1 MLRVRRALEAAPSIR
16 AVTPR
21 SANALL
27 AGVAFLA
34 SVLFV
39 LGAAQVTSAA
49 GLPQSQLEVT
59 DPLRGE
65 PLEVGDTAIVRADG
79 DCLRLR
85 LVPGVDGERITCMP
99 EGSFVTVIGGPVSL
113 DGFTW
118 VQVRTAAGLEG
129 WAANEYLELYTGPV
143 PTPTPDETSTPASTP
158 VPVSSGGG
166 MPLPAPAGSVWSI
179 VAGYNTAT
187 HVASDPWAIDIVR
200 EDAGTSG
207 TPVLSPVNGS
217 ISFVSSDCLTVDMH
231 DGHLLLLCHLFPGN
245 NLSRGVDVT
254 VGTPLGVV
262 APPGYANNN
271 GLSHIHLAV
280 HTDNNYF
287 GDAVPLVGDYAIE
300 GQDLAPVSTFNAYQ
314 GVTFVSSN
322 GASPTVQPTPTATP
336 QPVVNTPT
344 PTPTPTGTPTPT
356 PTPTPTSTPPP
367 TTSTGSAA
375 FTPALPASGTVLTM
389 WTGGTIEQMAG
400 SADGAASI
408 FVTVNGQLI
417 GYIPGAPAFVNKTFV
432 STYPGGVIP
441 TGTLFLIKLQ

>member
-16 AVTPR
+16 AVKPR
-21 SANALL
+21 SASAAL
-27 AGVAFLA
+27 AGVALVA
-34 SVLFV
+34 SVLLL
-39 LGAAQVTSAA
+39 LGAAQMTSAA
-49 GLPQSQLEVT
+49 GLPHSQLEVT

-65 PLEVGDTAIVRADG
+65 PLEVGDKAIVRADG

-85 LVPGVDGERITCMP
+85 LTPGVGGERITCMP
-99 EGSFVTVIGGPVSL
+99 EGSIVTVIGGPVSL

-118 VQVRTAAGLEG
+118 VEVRTAAGLEG

-143 PTPTPDETSTPASTP
+143 PTSTPTETSTPASTP

-200 EDAGTSG
+200 EDASTSG

-245 NLSRGVDVT
+245 NLSRGVNVT

-287 GDAVPLVGDYAIE
+287 GDAVPLVGDYAVE
-300 GQDLAPVSTFNAYQ
+300 GQDLSPVSTFNAYQ

-322 GASPTVQPTPTATP
+322 GTSSTVQPA
-336 QPVVNTPT
+336 
-344 PTPTPTGTPTPT
+344 PTPT
-356 PTPTPTSTPPP
+356 PTPTPQPVVSTPTPTPTSTP

-375 FTPALPASGTVLTM
+375 FTPALPPSGTVLTM
-389 WTGGTIEQMAG
+389 WTGGTIEQLAA

-417 GYIPGAPAFVNKTFV
+417 GYIPDAPPFVNKSFV
-432 STYPGGVIP
+432 STYPSGVIP

>member
-1 MLRVRRALEAAPSIR
+1 VLRVRRALEAAHTIPALKRRSASAALA
-16 AVTPR
+16 AVTLFA
-21 SANALL
+21 SALL
-27 AGVAFLA
+27 L
-34 SVLFV
+34 
-39 LGAAQVTSAA
+39 LGAVQAASAA
-49 GLPQSQLEVT
+49 GVPQTQLAVT

-85 LVPGVDGERITCMP
+85 LTPGVDGERITCMP
-99 EGSFVTVIGGPVSL
+99 EGSIVTVIGGPVSL

-118 VQVRTAAGLEG
+118 VQVQTAAGLEG
-129 WAANEYLELYTGPV
+129 WAANEYLELYTGPT
-143 PTPTPDETSTPASTP
+143 PTPTPSETSTPASTP

-200 EDAGTSG
+200 EDDSTSG
-207 TPVLSPVNGS
+207 TPVLSPVNGR
-217 ISFVSSDCLTVDMH
+217 ISYVSSDCLTVDMH

-245 NLSRGVDVT
+245 NLSSGVDVT

-280 HTDNNYF
+280 HTNENYF

-300 GQDLAPVSTFNAYQ
+300 GQDLVAVSTFNAYQ
-314 GVTFVSSN
+314 GVTFVSTN
-322 GASPTVQPTPTATP
+322 GASSTVQPAPTPTPTPTP

-344 PTPTPTGTPTPT
+344 PTPTPTTTATPTPT
-356 PTPTPTSTPPP
+356 PTP

-375 FTPALPASGTVLTM
+375 FTPTLPASGTVLTM
-389 WTGGTIEQMAG
+389 WTGGTIGQLAA

-417 GYIPGAPAFVNKTFV
+417 GYIPGAPAFVNKSFV
-432 STYPGGVIP
+432 GTYPGGFIP